1 MANLRV
7 LIVEDE
13 GMVSMLLEDMLSEL
27 GHTVAGLAPRLAVAR
42 TLAEKIEV
50 DLAILDVNLDGEASY
65 PIAEI
70 LTARGVPLIFATGYG
85 ATGLKEDWR
94 RAPVLSKP
102 FQIRELAVAIA
113 RATAA

>member
-27 GHTVAGLAPRLAVAR
+27 GHTVAGLAPRLELAR
-42 TLAEKIEV
+42 KLAERIEV

-65 PIAEI
+65 PVAEI
-70 LTARGVPLIFATGYG
+70 LAARGVPLIFATGYG
-85 ATGLKEDWR
+85 NTGLNEAWKR
-94 RAPVLSKP
+94 MPVLSKP
-102 FQIRELAVAIA
+102 FQIRELAAAIA
-113 RATAA
+113 RATA

>member
-13 GMVSMLLEDMLSEL
+13 GMVSMLLEDMLFEL

-42 TLAEKIEV
+42 ALAEKIEA

-65 PIAEI
+65 PVAEI
-70 LTARGVPLIFATGYG
+70 LTTRGVPFIFATGYG
-85 ATGLKEDWR
+85 ATGLQEGWR

-102 FQIRELAVAIA
+102 FQIRELAAAIA